1 MHRLTLFRNLLI
13 LFSCLF
19 FTAGCNTEPIE
30 TTLLFPVDFS
40 NIPENMV
47 LTESHTDNIEI
58 RIQAAPRLMERINK
72 ESIRY
77 PVDLYTDL
85 AFDPAGDFDS
95 IEPGEYLIP
104 VYKKR
109 IPMNSAIKILNIK
122 PSYLSVRLEKKVR
135 KIFWIKVPYTGTPAQ
150 GYTALNA
157 AADPPSVELAGPASV
172 IESIFELKTKPID
185 LTNVNEGFK
194 KKIPLDL
201 EDPSIVS
208 SPDQVVTVTVP
219 VEQQL
224 VSKIIENIPVLVWNA
239 AFPVTIE
246 PPGITVS
253 IKGPFDKLSK
263 KEILGRIY
271 SYIDLKGMK
280 PGVYVRHA
288 YINIPVDLIMT
299 NASPQVFTIKIN

>member
-1 MHRLTLFRNLLI
+1 MERL
-13 LFSCLF
+13 
-19 FTAGCNTEPIE
+19 NTE
-30 TTLLFPVDFS
+30 T
-40 NIPENMV
+40 
-47 LTESHTDNIEI
+47 
-58 RIQAAPRLMERINK
+58 
-72 ESIRY
+72 IRY

-109 IPMNSAIKILNIK
+109 IPMNPAIKILAVK
-122 PSYLSVRLEKKVR
+122 PAYVSVRLEKKVR
-135 KIFWIKVPYTGTPAQ
+135 KFFQIKVPYTGTPAQ
-150 GYTALNA
+150 GYTALEA
-157 AADPPSVELAGPASV
+157 TTDPPGVELIGPESV

-185 LTNVNEGFK
+185 LTNVNEAFK

-208 SPDQVVTVTVP
+208 FPDQVVTVTVP

-224 VSKIIENIPVLVWNA
+224 VSKTVDIPVLAGNTDFQVK
-239 AFPVTIE
+239 IE
-246 PPGITVS
+246 PAEIILT

-263 KEILGRIY
+263 KEVLGRIY
-271 SYIDLKGMK
+271 AYIDLKDMK

-288 YINIPVDLIMT
+288 EIDIPVDLIMT
-299 NASPQVFTIKIN
+299 DAGPQVFTIKIK

>member
-1 MHRLTLFRNLLI
+1 MG
-13 LFSCLF
+13 
-19 FTAGCNTEPIE
+19 GCNSEPVE
-30 TTLLFPVDFS
+30 TDLLFPVDFS

-47 LTESHTDNIEI
+47 LTEFHTDKIEI
-58 RIQAAPRLMERINK
+58 RIRAAPRLMERLNT
-72 ESIRY
+72 ETIRY

-109 IPMNSAIKILNIK
+109 IPMNPAIKILAVK
-122 PSYLSVRLEKKVR
+122 PAYVSVRLEKKVR
-135 KIFWIKVPYTGTPAQ
+135 KFFQIKVPYTGTPAQ
-150 GYTALNA
+150 GYIALEA
-157 AADPPSVELAGPASV
+157 TTDPPGVELIGPESV

-185 LTNVNEGFK
+185 LTNVNEAFK

-201 EDPSIVS
+201 EDPSVVS
-208 SPDQVVTVTVP
+208 FPDQVVTATVP

-224 VSKIIENIPVLVWNA
+224 VSKTIDIPVLAGNTNFQVK
-239 AFPVTIE
+239 IE
-246 PPGITVS
+246 PAEIILT

-263 KEILGRIY
+263 KEVLGRIY
-271 SYIDLKGMK
+271 AYIDLKDMK

-288 YINIPVDLIMT
+288 EIDMPVDLIMT
-299 NASPQVFTIKIN
+299 DAGPQVFTIKIK